1 MLGQGCSVSRPDNII
16 AAAPLAYS
24 VKGAAAALSLSTTT
38 IGRLIAADVLIA
50 RYAGSKLLIPAG
62 EITRY
67 LESLPYERQ

>member
-1 MLGQGCSVSRPDNII
+1 MSRPDNII

-50 RYAGSKLLIPAG
+50 RYAGSKLLIPAD
-62 EITRY
+62 EINRY
-67 LESLPYERQ
+67 LATLPYERE